1 MFGFA
6 LSLPTVGNEDPEQ
19 GEIMTKVRINFHK
32 WNYCGGYEYWLNF
45 KQGEHE
51 CKVKKQPSS
60 VKGTAEMWSS
70 EEDLQS
76 CAKTGFN
83 IDEKIE
89 VQVESSDD
97 DEFCPKQ
104 IHVWF
109 AKDHEFH
116 TKRINFDTIDY
127 SDATKNPWHTL
138 IHGTH

>member
-1 MFGFA
+1 MSYFA
-6 LSLPTVGNEDPEQ
+6 QSLRQ
-19 GEIMTKVRINFHK
+19 K
-32 WNYCGGYEYWLNF
+32 GYLVLIFYLCF
-45 KQGEHE
+45 
-51 CKVKKQPSS
+51 
-60 VKGTAEMWSS
+60 T
-70 EEDLQS
+70 EDLQS

-116 TKRINFDTIDY
+116 TKQINYDFIDY
-127 SDATKNPWHTL
+127 SDATKNPWHKL
-138 IHGTH
+138 IQKGHH